1 MKNQWGV
8 PSQNQLIL
16 FFLFFLQT
24 TLSYLEFLKKLRA
37 SDCSSSINGCDHM
50 LLFLTEAK
58 IWHKFCLYFEHFNY
72 CISSPWF
79 AGKYSK

>member
-1 MKNQWGV
+1 MG
-8 PSQNQLIL
+8 L
-16 FFLFFLQT
+16 FHEKPVRGPLAESADFIFFIFLQT

-58 IWHKFCLYFEHFNY
+58 I
-72 CISSPWF
+72 
-79 AGKYSK
+79 